1 MPTTTTTTTTAT
13 PKIVYVFR
21 EVTRPVTT
29 EPTTTPVTTTT
40 QNPNLRSF
48 RMVSSQS
55 VLYIRSP
62 GYPDQIDPDIDR
74 KWVLTAA
81 KCETHFD

>member
-1 MPTTTTTTTTAT
+1 MPTTTTTTTTTT
-13 PKIVYVFR
+13 PKIIYVYR
-21 EVTRPVTT
+21 EVTRAVTT
-29 EPTTTPVTTTT
+29 GTTTTAVTTTT

-48 RMVSSQS
+48 EMVTGQS

-74 KWVLTAA
+74 KWILTAK
-81 KCETHFD
+81 KCKKRA